1 MLAAGAYLQARR
13 KMAGL
18 TQEEVARALGVSS
31 KAISDW
37 ETGKYDPSSETMARL
52 LLLIHANAEDVM
64 RLLAEPNATREDG
77 QRVAKRR
84 ADAQPDNAAA
94 ARDQLDAAIDLA
106 RQLNTALEEGTE
118 EAQQIAAAVPL
129 ESLEDIV
136 SAIRRL
142 QNEVEQLKQRHAMAP
157 VALEQHESARITS
170 VSRIE
175 DHPASAPKP
184 HSADT

>member
-1 MLAAGAYLQARR
+1 MLAAGAYLQTRR

-18 TQEEVARALGVSS
+18 TQEEVARTLGVSS

-52 LLLIHANAEDVM
+52 LPLIQASAEDVM

-77 QRVAKRR
+77 QRVAE
-84 ADAQPDNAAA
+84 QPNQVQIDKATVPS
-94 ARDQLDAAIDLA
+94 DPVDAAIDMV
-106 RQLNTALEEGTE
+106 RQLNAVLEEGSE

-142 QNEVEQLKQRHAMAP
+142 QNEVEQLKRSRAAAP
-157 VALEQHESARITS
+157 AAHEQHESAHTTP
-170 VSRIE
+170 VARIE
-175 DHPASAPKP
+175 DRPTSAPKRRT
-184 HSADT
+184 ADT